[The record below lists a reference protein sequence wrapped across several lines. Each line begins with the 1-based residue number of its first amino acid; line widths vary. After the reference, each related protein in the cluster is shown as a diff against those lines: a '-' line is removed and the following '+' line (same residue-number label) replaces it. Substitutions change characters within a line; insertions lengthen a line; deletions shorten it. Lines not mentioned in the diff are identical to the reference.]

1 MMTPYDKLK
10 SIENGKNYMKSDIN
24 FEILEKVALD
34 QFQTH
39 LSIVKIL
46 VISAVQG
53 ELAVVNN
60 LTSNNWRVIKNG

>member
-1 MMTPYDKLK
+1 MK
-10 SIENGKNYMKSDIN
+10 SIENGKNYVKPDIN

-39 LSIVKIL
+39 LSIGKIL
-46 VISAVQG
+46 EISAVQG

>member
-1 MMTPYDKLK
+1 MR
-10 SIENGKNYMKSDIN
+10 SIENDKNHVKSDII
-24 FEILEKVALD
+24 FEILEKEALD

-39 LSIVKIL
+39 LSIGKIL
-46 VISAVQG
+46 GISAVQG

>member
-1 MMTPYDKLK
+1 MMTPYNKMR
-10 SIENGKNYMKSDIN
+10 SIENDKNHVKSDIN

-39 LSIVKIL
+39 LSIGKIL
-46 VISAVQG
+46 GISAVQG